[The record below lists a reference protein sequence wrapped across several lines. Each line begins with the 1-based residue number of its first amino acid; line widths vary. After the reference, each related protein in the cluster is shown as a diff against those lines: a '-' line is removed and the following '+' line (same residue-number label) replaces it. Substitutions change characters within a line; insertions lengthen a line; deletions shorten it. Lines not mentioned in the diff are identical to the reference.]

1 MPERLRGKTALVTG
15 AGRGQGK
22 AHAVRLASEG
32 ADIIALDVCANE
44 AGIGYELA
52 SWKDLQDTAAEVER
66 LGRKCYAA
74 KADVRDR
81 ESLTKV
87 LDATAT
93 DFPYLDVIV
102 ANAGIAAY
110 SKLLDTD
117 IECWQSIMA
126 VNLTGVFNTIQIFA
140 PRMVRAGRG
149 GSIILTGSIAALKGI
164 PLSGAY
170 TAAKHGVH
178 GLMRVLAQELG
189 EHAIRVN
196 TVDPGP
202 VDTAMAHDPTGPM
215 VNDVNSAS
223 ARLFQASFAPVLQL
237 PESGAMKPEAISD
250 AVAWLAS
257 DEARYVTGSS
267 IPVDAGIL
275 VR

>member
-1 MPERLRGKTALVTG
+1 MSGRLNGKIALVTG
-15 AGRGQGK
+15 AARGQGR
-22 AHAVRLASEG
+22 AHAIRLASEG
-32 ADIIALDVCANE
+32 ADVIVLDVCANE
-44 AGIGYELA
+44 PGIGYELA
-52 SWKDLQDTAAEVER
+52 TWDDLQNTAAQVER
-66 LGRKCYAA
+66 QGRRSYAA
-74 KADVRDR
+74 KVDVRDR
-81 ESLTKV
+81 ESLKKV
-87 LDATAT
+87 LDATAE
-93 DFPYLDVIV
+93 DFPLLDVIV
-102 ANAGIAAY
+102 ANAAIAAY
-110 SKLLDTD
+110 SNILDMD
-117 IECWQSIMA
+117 ADCWQSIVA

-140 PRMVRAGRG
+140 PRMVNAKRG

-164 PLSGAY
+164 PLCGAY

-189 EHAIRVN
+189 GHAIRVN

-215 VNDVNSAS
+215 VSDANSHET
-223 ARLFQASFAPVLQL
+223 RLFLASFAPVLPL
-237 PESGAMKPEAISD
+237 PESGAMSPEAISD

-257 DEARYVTGSS
+257 DESRYVTGTA

>member
-15 AGRGQGK
+15 AARGQGK
-22 AHAVRLASEG
+22 SHAVRLANEG
-32 ADIIALDVCANE
+32 ADIIAIDVCANE

-52 SWKDLQDTAAEVER
+52 SWKDLQDTVAEVER
-66 LGRKCYAA
+66 LGRRCYVA

-81 ESLTKV
+81 ESLTAV
-87 LDATAT
+87 VDATAS
-93 DFPYLDVIV
+93 DFPFLDVIV
-102 ANAGIAAY
+102 ANAAIASY
-110 SKLLDTD
+110 SKLLETD
-117 IECWQSIMA
+117 MACWQAIMA
-126 VNLTGVFNTIQIFA
+126 VNLTGVFNTVQIFA
-140 PRMVRAGRG
+140 PRMVGAGRG

-257 DEARYVTGSS
+257 DESRYVTGSA